1 MYTVVYHRNSMY
13 TPSPRLTTCTCTM
26 QHACSHATYT
36 QHAPNIH
43 TSYMQHTR
51 QTRYIPASSAIA
63 TYINIQ
69 VPYTHQHAAYTIH
82 LQHTC
87 SIHAVFIRNTRML
100 PAHCKPCV
108 ECDTSTH
115 HASTPQRTRIMH
127 HTRTHHT
134 HTCTMCARAMH
145 MCTMNVPRM
154 HAPCHAHLTCTP
166 THARATDGVHIKNRT
181 LVVHHPSPGLVGIES
196 FETTPC
202 ILTSCMF

>member
-134 HTCTMCARAMH
+134 HMHHVRA
-145 MCTMNVPRM
+145 
-154 HAPCHAHLTCTP
+154 CHAHVCHECAPHACTVPCTP
-166 THARATDGVHIKNRT
+166 HMHAHTRTCHRWRAHKESHSSST
-181 LVVHHPSPGLVGIES
+181 PSQS
-196 FETTPC
+196 RPC
-202 ILTSCMF
+202 RH